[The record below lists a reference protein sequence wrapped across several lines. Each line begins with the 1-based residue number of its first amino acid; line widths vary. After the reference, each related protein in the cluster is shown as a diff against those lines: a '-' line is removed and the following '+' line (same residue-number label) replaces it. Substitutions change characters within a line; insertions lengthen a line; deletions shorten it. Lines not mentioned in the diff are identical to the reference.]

1 MRESRWITRIARY
14 LMAPLRIKSPQL
26 YQLSYRPKQAVSQ
39 SNSEQR
45 SSRADGSVSDLAK
58 VDPHEDIFEPLRRV
72 TT

>member
-1 MRESRWITRIARY
+1 MAETRWITRIARY

-39 SNSEQR
+39 SKRSLR
-45 SSRADGSVSDLAK
+45 SSDSDGSVSDLAK
-58 VDPHEDIFEPLRRV
+58 VDPHEDVFEPLRRV